1 MAYNAVPTVT
11 TGDLWTAS
19 NHNTYIRDNF
29 AAGVPDIFTTKGDL
43 AIASGANAA
52 GRLGVGSNG
61 KVLVASS
68 AESLGIKWTNGFST
82 GKASRSTTQAL
93 SAGAQTKVQFTT
105 EDFDSENYFTLGS
118 SNTRCTI
125 AVKGIYLFV
134 GNVVFAV
141 RAGSKS
147 IFLSKNN
154 ALVSEQ
160 TEIQVENM
168 VSGNVAG
175 VFSLAASDYIEL
187 QVKSGSGS
195 DVTFAS
201 LSVVKIM
208 ET

>member
-93 SAGAQTKVQFTT
+93 TAGAQTKVQFTT
-105 EDFDSENYFTLGS
+105 EDFDSESYFTLGS

-125 AVKGIYLFV
+125 PVSGIYLFV
-134 GNVVFAV
+134 GAV
-141 RAGSKS
+141 KFSHSSNSKY
-147 IFLSKNN
+147 ILLSKNN
-154 ALVSEQ
+154 VLVSEQ
-160 TEIQVENM
+160 FVM
-168 VSGNVAG
+168 LGDGVVSGQVVG

-187 QVKSGSGS
+187 QVQSGGPDLS
-195 DVTFAS
+195 FAS
-201 LSVVKIM
+201 LSVIKVM